1 MSTADAVDGGSAR
14 ESRIKEQPRL
24 TLERVGAR
32 MDRLPLSRWH
42 VILLLCVGAILV
54 FQYMDNYAFSY
65 ASPGAIAELHLT
77 VGQVGDIN
85 TYFGVGGLVGAIV
98 AGLVVDRLGRR
109 RTLIFFTGWYSL
121 FCIANAL
128 VGTPLQFMLARTLSG
143 FGATGASVAALSII
157 GEMVPSSYRGRLI
170 TTMTMVGGLG
180 PAILSWSA
188 LGIVPASAG
197 AWRALFLICAL
208 GFIAL
213 IVTLVWL
220 PESPRWYVTRGRYE
234 DAEKILSKI
243 EAAVERTTRRPLPP
257 VVEPP
262 ATPAESAAVSA
273 VEAQKRLWLGVGDI
287 FAQGYGKRWILVAL
301 MTACVGVAYFGFGF
315 YLPTLLYL
323 RGDSAAGSIYFAAI
337 IFTCGNALAFGFW
350 LVSDRW
356 QRKYLLAGTGIAIAA
371 LALIYGTSSKG
382 ASAQLII
389 AGILI
394 IAFLQVQVAF
404 FYSFE
409 AELFPTHI
417 RGTALGTVA
426 VVSGLIGLYGPKAI
440 TNIYGSS
447 GFLAVFIFL
456 MAVEIVLAVL
466 VLVMGERTTKVSLE
480 ELNELGHTKLKG
492 AA

>member
-1 MSTADAVDGGSAR
+1 MSTADAVDGEPRGTQVSQ
-14 ESRIKEQPRL
+14 QPRL

-32 MDRLPLSRWH
+32 LDRLPLSRWH
-42 VILLLCVGAILV
+42 FLLMFCVGAILV

-85 TYFGVGGLVGAIV
+85 TYFGVGGLAGAIV
-98 AGLVVDRLGRR
+98 AGLVVDKIGRR
-109 RTLIFFTGWYSL
+109 WTLIFFTGFYSL
-121 FCIANAL
+121 FCILNAI
-128 VGTPLQFMLARTLSG
+128 VSTPEQFMAARALSG

-157 GEMVPSSYRGRLI
+157 GELVPSSHRGRLI
-170 TTMTMVGGLG
+170 TIMTMVGGLG
-180 PAILSWSA
+180 PAVLSWSA
-188 LGIVPASAG
+188 FGIVPAGAG
-197 AWRALFLICAL
+197 DWRALFLICAL
-208 GFIAL
+208 GFVAL
-213 IVTLVWL
+213 IVTLIWL
-220 PESPRWYVTRGRYE
+220 PESPRWYVTRQRYA
-234 DAEKILSKI
+234 DAERILDRI
-243 EAAVERTTRRPLPP
+243 EAAVQRSTGRPLPP
-257 VVEPP
+257 VTEPP
-262 ATPAESAAVSA
+262 ATPAESAAISA

-287 FAQGYGKRWILVAL
+287 FQQGYGKRWILVAVL
-301 MTACVGVAYFGFGF
+301 AACVGVTYFGFGF

-323 RGDSAAGSIYFAAI
+323 RGSSEAGSIYFAAI
-337 IFTCGNALAFGFW
+337 IFTCGNALAFAFW

-356 QRKYLLAGTGIAIAA
+356 QRKHLLAGGAIAIAA
-371 LALIYGTSSKG
+371 LALVYGTAGKNS
-382 ASAQLII
+382 SAQLII

-440 TNIYGSS
+440 TNIYGSA

-456 MAVEIVLAVL
+456 MAVELVLAAFVL
-466 VLVMGERTTKVSLE
+466 VLGERTTNVNLE
-480 ELNELGHTKLKG
+480 ELNELGHAKG

>member
-14 ESRIKEQPRL
+14 GPRVTEPPRL

-32 MDRLPLSRWH
+32 LDRLPLSRWH
-42 VILLLCVGAILV
+42 FLLMLCVAAILV

-65 ASPGAIAELHLT
+65 ASPGAISELHLT

-85 TYFGVGGLVGAIV
+85 TYFSVGGLIGAIV
-98 AGLVVDRLGRR
+98 AGLVVDRIGRR
-109 RTLIFFTGWYSL
+109 WTLVFFTGFYSL
-121 FCIANAL
+121 FCILNA
-128 VGTPLQFMLARTLSG
+128 VVSTPGQFMAARTLSG

-157 GEMVPSSYRGRLI
+157 GELVPSSHRGRLI
-170 TTMTMVGGLG
+170 TVMTMVGGLG
-180 PAILSWSA
+180 PAVLSWSA
-188 LGIVPASAG
+188 LGIVPAG
-197 AWRALFLICAL
+197 PGTWRALFLICAL
-208 GFIAL
+208 GFVAL

-220 PESPRWYVTRGRYE
+220 PESPRWYVTRGRYDE
-234 DAEKILSKI
+234 AEAILDRI
-243 EAAVERTTRRPLPP
+243 EAAVERTSGRPLPP
-257 VVEPP
+257 VTDPP
-262 ATPAESAAVSA
+262 ETPAQAAAISA
-273 VEAQKRLWLGVGDI
+273 VEAQKRMWLGVGDI
-287 FAQGYGKRWILVAL
+287 FREGYGKRWILVAL
-301 MTACVGVAYFGFGF
+301 LAACVGVTYFGFGF

-323 RGDSAAGSIYFAAI
+323 RGDSEAGSIYFAAI
-337 IFTCGNALAFGFW
+337 IFTSGNALAFAFW

-356 QRKYLLAGTGIAIAA
+356 QRKHLLAGGAILIAI
-371 LALIYGTSSKG
+371 LALVYGTSSKG

-417 RGTALGTVA
+417 RGTALGSVA
-426 VVSGLIGLYGPKAI
+426 VVSGVIGLYGPKAI
-440 TNIYGSS
+440 TNIYGTN

-456 MAVEIVLAVL
+456 MAVELALAAFVL
-466 VLVMGERTTKVSLE
+466 VLGERTTQVSLE
-480 ELNELGHTKLKG
+480 ELNELGHTKG